1 MYFVAVIIAALSALL
16 TPALVTIGA
25 HAASFAVDSRA
36 VEGPSRTAPIVFRTI
51 RLTGMIEI
59 GDAERLR
66 TLVAPLARQPRFL
79 PDAPLATLELSSMG
93 GDLIEGLR
101 LGYLMRE
108 YNLASVVRRGDLCLS
123 ACALAFLGG
132 TAVHSQGETIP
143 SRTIEIGA
151 RVGFH
156 NFFLNPAIT
165 LARTDDD
172 PAASRLRGF
181 NEARGG
187 ASRLFR
193 YAIDMGVDQ
202 GRIAGMVGRPPDVW
216 DWMDTADAFLAYQ
229 ACPAPL
235 AWPVASLQEQA
246 TNICNHATGNQ
257 RRLEADQAQPLTN
270 AQARRLLL
278 EQVQRLLAGSKVKGS
293 LARDLMSA
301 RVMRDESSTAALY
314 ADLGAAGL
322 PLPELVG
329 STFRIG
335 PYPAGNAESECI
347 VSISPQSPERYRLAL
362 LGPDGLSRPPRS
374 PPGICPGLF
383 LYDALEI
390 INPRP

>member
-1 MYFVAVIIAALSALL
+1 MYFVAVFVAAVSTLFS
-16 TPALVTIGA
+16 IGA
-25 HAASFAVDSRA
+25 NAASFTVDTRN
-36 VEGPSRTAPIVFRTI
+36 VDGLPRTTPIVFRTI
-51 RLTGMIEI
+51 RLTGMIET
-59 GDAERLR
+59 GDADRLR
-66 TLVAPLARQPRFL
+66 NLVAPLARQPRVL

-132 TAVHSQGETIP
+132 TALRTQGETVP

-156 NFFLNPAIT
+156 NFFLNPAIK
-165 LARTDDD
+165 LASADDD
-172 PAASRLRGF
+172 PAASRVRGF
-181 NEARGG
+181 NEARSG
-187 ASRLFR
+187 ASRLFH
-193 YAIDMGVDQ
+193 YAIDMGIDP
-202 GRIAGMVGRPPDVW
+202 GRIAGMVGRPAEIW
-216 DWMDTADAFLAYQ
+216 DWLETADAFLAYRS
-229 ACPAPL
+229 CPAPL
-235 AWPVASLQEQA
+235 AWPVASLQAQA
-246 TNICNHATGNQ
+246 TNICNHATGSQ
-257 RRLEADQAQPLTN
+257 RRLDRDQALPLSN

-278 EQVQRLLAGSKVKGS
+278 EQLQRQLAGSKIKGA

-301 RVMRDESSTAALY
+301 KVMRDDNSSAALY

-329 STFRIG
+329 STFRVG

-362 LGPDGLSRPPRS
+362 IGPEGLSRPPRS
-374 PPGICPGLF
+374 PPAVCPGLF
-383 LYDALEI
+383 LYDAFDV
-390 INPRP
+390 INPQP

>member
-1 MYFVAVIIAALSALL
+1 ML
-16 TPALVTIGA
+16 
-25 HAASFAVDSRA
+25 
-36 VEGPSRTAPIVFRTI
+36 
-51 RLTGMIEI
+51 
-59 GDAERLR
+59 
-66 TLVAPLARQPRFL
+66 
-79 PDAPLATLELSSMG
+79 LSS
-93 GDLIEGLR
+93 R
-101 LGYLMRE
+101 V
-108 YNLASVVRRGDLCLS
+108 AS
-123 ACALAFLGG
+123 
-132 TAVHSQGETIP
+132 
-143 SRTIEIGA
+143 
-151 RVGFH
+151 
-156 NFFLNPAIT
+156 
-165 LARTDDD
+165 
-172 PAASRLRGF
+172 
-181 NEARGG
+181 G

-193 YAIDMGVDQ
+193 YAIDMGVDPV
-202 GRIAGMVGRPPDVW
+202 RIAGMVGRPPDVW

-246 TNICNHATGNQ
+246 TNVCNHATGGQ
-257 RRLEADQAQPLTN
+257 RRLEPDQAQPLTN
-270 AQARRLLL
+270 VQARRFLL

-293 LARDLMSA
+293 LARDLMSV
-301 RVMRDESSTAALY
+301 RVMRDEGSSAALY

-335 PYPAGNAESECI
+335 PYPAGNAESACI

-374 PPGICPGLF
+374 PPETCPGLF